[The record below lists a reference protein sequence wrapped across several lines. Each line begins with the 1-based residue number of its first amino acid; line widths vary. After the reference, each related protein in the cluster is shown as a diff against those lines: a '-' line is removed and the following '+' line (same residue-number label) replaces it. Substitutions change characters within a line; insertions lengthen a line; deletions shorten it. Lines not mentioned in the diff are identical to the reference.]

1 MLPEN
6 EDLDELQIV
15 TVLFS
20 EIFGKKFPDTDPNS
34 SYIFSLGRLRAIAK
48 KVIEEDG
55 YGLRT
60 VSSGLKAVG
69 EVALAGA
76 TNSILQEPSP
86 FPPPSHLLGKV
97 NQLQL
102 QLSVPPATVGT
113 GDFEQGVPGPEQA
126 PNTPV
131 ASNSSLD
138 PVSVG
143 AGPAEPGEAGGLPAP
158 TTLPAPSI
166 DNSEND
172 GDVLPRND
180 SGRDVLPLN
189 EKHLD
194 ASQLPA
200 LPRNTLTRI
209 PLEGEEKPNGANPL
223 HSPDPDLGAA
233 PHIATSPTPDGP
245 NKPID
250 AKSPGCGSPF
260 SDPPLE
266 LHEPLREAP
275 NPSGLEPLGSEG
287 CQTRQPG
294 VLSPPP
300 DGKGLPTSSL
310 ANTELPMRLE
320 RPEEELPSE

>member
-20 EIFGKKFPDTDPNS
+20 DIFGKKFPDTDPNS

-60 VSSGLKAVG
+60 VASGPKAAG

-76 TNSILQEPSP
+76 NNSILQEPST
-86 FPPPSHLLGKV
+86 FPPPSHIPDRV
-97 NQLQL
+97 NRPQLP
-102 QLSVPPATVGT
+102 VPVPAAVGT

-126 PNTPV
+126 PSTP
-131 ASNSSLD
+131 AANSSSLG
-138 PVSVG
+138 PISVG
-143 AGPAEPGEAGGLPAP
+143 AGSAEPGEAGGLPAP

-166 DNSEND
+166 DNPENN

-180 SGRDVLPLN
+180 SGRDVLPLDR
-189 EKHLD
+189 KHPD

-200 LPRNTLTRI
+200 FLRNTLLARI

-223 HSPDPDLGAA
+223 HAPDLDLGAA

-245 NKPID
+245 NKPTD

-266 LHEPLREAP
+266 LPEPLREAS

-287 CQTRQPG
+287 CQTSRPG

-300 DGKGLPTSSL
+300 DGKGLPTSSP
-310 ANTELPMRLE
+310 ANTESPIRLE
-320 RPEEELPSE
+320 RPEEDSPSE